1 MSNSDGILH
10 VPIQINGD
18 EKNPKINEL
27 KDRELYINK
36 NNDILKY
43 GKDDKNSVVP
53 TNVKVDTSV
62 NSENITSSDGGKRFY
77 LKSKDNEG
85 RIADF
90 SIYEHELVGRT
101 DEYTNY
107 PKISNVHLNNIRT
120 MVLGYGNGAKMFG
133 TKLPSS
139 GQEGQL
145 FFLIKE

>member
-10 VPIQINGD
+10 VPIQINGGED
-18 EKNPKINEL
+18 NPGINEL
-27 KDRELYINK
+27 KERELYINTSD
-36 NNDILKY
+36 DILQY
-43 GKDDKNSVVP
+43 GKKEENSVKR
-53 TNVKVDTSV
+53 TNIKVDTSV
-62 NSENITSSDGGKRFY
+62 NSENIVSSDGGKRFY
-77 LKSKDNEG
+77 LKSKSKEG

-101 DEYTNY
+101 DEYSNY
-107 PKISNVHLNNIRT
+107 PKISNTHLNNVRT

-133 TKLPSS
+133 TKLPTS

>member
-10 VPIQINGD
+10 VPIQINGGED
-18 EKNPKINEL
+18 TPDINEL
-27 KDRELYINK
+27 KERELYINTSD
-36 NNDILKY
+36 DILQY
-43 GKDDKNSVVP
+43 GKKEENSVKR

-62 NSENITSSDGGKRFY
+62 NSENIVSSDGGKRFY
-77 LKSKDNEG
+77 LKSKSNEG

-101 DEYTNY
+101 DEYSNY
-107 PKISNVHLNNIRT
+107 PKISNTHLNNVRT

-133 TKLPSS
+133 TKLPTS